1 VSNHSLARFA
11 AVAALAVVS
20 AGAFAQTA
28 LGVGSSVSVPIV
40 AEPTLNIVDSKTT
53 IFNSATISGTLT
65 SIVAKTAA
73 TGDNLI
79 FAWVVNSDHSSTSNI
94 GRLTV
99 DGWDGWTSAVAQHA
113 PGHAVSP
120 LNPADTA
127 NRTTSDVIGWNFFN
141 AGNQSLLAGEQ
152 SYVLWS
158 LSNATDYTSANAFL
172 IDGSIASTDT
182 FAPVPEPGTMLALGA
197 GAAFLAARRRR
208 KA

>member
-1 VSNHSLARFA
+1 
-11 AVAALAVVS
+11 VS
-20 AGAFAQTA
+20 AP
-28 LGVGSSVSVPIV
+28 VV
-40 AEPTLNIVDSKTT
+40 AEPILTIVDSKTT
-53 IFNSATISGTLT
+53 NFNSATISGTLT

-79 FAWVVNSDHSSTSNI
+79 FAWIVNNGASSTSNV

-99 DGWDGWTSAVAQHA
+99 DGWDGWSSSVAQHV
-113 PGHAVSP
+113 PGGALN

-127 NRTTSDVIGWNFFN
+127 SRTTSDVIGWNFFN
-141 AGNQSLLAGEQ
+141 SGLQSLLPGES
-152 SYVLWS
+152 SYVLWA
-158 LSNATDYTSANAFL
+158 LSDATAYTGANAFL
-172 IDGSIASTDT
+172 IDGSIAATDT

>member
-1 VSNHSLARFA
+1 MA
-11 AVAALAVVS
+11 
-20 AGAFAQTA
+20 AGAFAQSPLTT
-28 LGVGSSVSVPIV
+28 GNSVSVPIV
-40 AEPTLNIVDSKTT
+40 GDPGLTIVDSKTT

-65 SIVAKTAA
+65 SLVGKTAA

-79 FAWVVNSDHSSTSNI
+79 FAWVVNSDHSSTSNV

-99 DGWDGWTSAVAQHA
+99 DGWDGWTSAVAQHLPA
-113 PGHAVSP
+113 GAVSP
-120 LNPADTA
+120 VNPADSA
-127 NRTTSDVIGWNFFN
+127 SRTTSDVIGWNFFN
-141 AGNQSLLAGEQ
+141 AGSQSLLAGEQ
-152 SYVLWS
+152 SYVLWA
-158 LSNATDYTSANAFL
+158 LSDATSYTSANAFL